1 MRHLVHAEAQ
11 GSSATPTLPDELQVP
26 SRQVA
31 QIGSGLWYCGT
42 LDPKNAP
49 WGQLET
55 CHEASWRYGPC
66 RIQDP
71 MMVET
76 YRCGLC
82 ALRYCKYNR
91 LGLLIYSLNPQIPV
105 NRWSPSGHLTLSHC
119 CNDHGICFLPVQK
132 ASDDV
137 RTHTKATVDIEGWNI
152 RAVVI

>member
-1 MRHLVHAEAQ
+1 MRRPRGLQQCPRYPTNCRSLLDRSHKSVLV
-11 GSSATPTLPDELQVP
+11 
-26 SRQVA
+26 
-31 QIGSGLWYCGT
+31 YT

-49 WGQLET
+49 RGQSET

-91 LGLLIYSLNPQIPV
+91 LGLLIYSLNPQILV
-105 NRWSPSGHLTLSHC
+105 IMWSCSDHLTLSHC
-119 CNDHGICFLPVQK
+119 CNDHGVCFFARPESERRRK
-132 ASDDV
+132 DPYKSDS
-137 RTHTKATVDIEGWNI
+137 
-152 RAVVI
+152 

>member
-1 MRHLVHAEAQ
+1 MRRPRGLQQCPRYPTNCRSLLDRSHKSVLV
-11 GSSATPTLPDELQVP
+11 
-26 SRQVA
+26 
-31 QIGSGLWYCGT
+31 YT

-49 WGQLET
+49 RGQSET

-152 RAVVI
+152 GAVVI